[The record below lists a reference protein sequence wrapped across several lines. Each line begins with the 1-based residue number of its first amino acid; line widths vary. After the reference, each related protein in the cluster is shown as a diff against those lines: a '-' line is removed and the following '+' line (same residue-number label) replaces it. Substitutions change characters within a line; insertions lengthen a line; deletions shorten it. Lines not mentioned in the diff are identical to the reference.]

1 MSRVSALLELFN
13 AAARGGRVEVDS
25 AVILELMTVSAAIAP
40 VLLVALA
47 WFLASS
53 IRHARRRGVPVE
65 PDRAS
70 MQDAALKLR
79 SQLDEMVRK
88 TNDRNNYINSIFS
101 SIEDGFILV
110 DSANRVMLYNPKAM
124 ELLALG
130 PEVFFDHLSDAV
142 ARSAPVASVLAA
154 CRRVTAGKSL
164 EFLTLETEGAR
175 LLDVRVG
182 PIVDK
187 YEGKTNF
194 GSLAIVRDVTELRR
208 LESLRKEFVANVSHE
223 FRTPLT
229 LISGF
234 VEMFKMGGSIPAA
247 DRKRAFEI
255 MEIET
260 ERLKRL
266 VSELLKLS
274 EIEHELPYQAA
285 DTIPVAR
292 VLDELAAS
300 MGRLAEKKGQKLT
313 IRACPADLAVC
324 GNENFLSLAIRNL
337 VDNAIKYTQEG
348 GSISVTADRSGGS
361 VVIAVADTGI
371 GIPRDEQDRIF
382 ERFYRI
388 EKSRGSG
395 SGGSGLG
402 LALVKDI
409 ASLSGG
415 SVAVSSEVGRGAVFT
430 LSLPAERC
438 DQERANGAAYG
449 SE

>member
-1 MSRVSALLELFN
+1 MSRVSELLELFN
-13 AAARGGRVEVDS
+13 AAGRGGQMVVDS
-25 AVILELMTVSAAIAP
+25 GVILQLVTMLAVTVP
-40 VLLVALA
+40 LLVMILCLLLALV
-47 WFLASS
+47 
-53 IRHARRRGVPVE
+53 IGKARRSGARLQPE
-65 PDRAS
+65 PS
-70 MQDAALKLR
+70 LEQDALPKLR

-101 SIEDGFILV
+101 SIADGFILV
-110 DSANRVMLYNPKAM
+110 DSSNRVMLYNPKAM

-130 PEVFFDHLSDAV
+130 PEVFFDHLSAAV
-142 ARSAPVASVLAA
+142 TGSRSVAVILDA
-154 CRRVTAGKSL
+154 CRRVTSGKAP
-164 EFLTLETEGAR
+164 EYLTLEAEGGR

-187 YEGKTNF
+187 YQGGTNF
-194 GSLAIVRDVTELRR
+194 GSLAVVKDVTDLRR
-208 LESLRKEFVANVSHE
+208 LESLRKDFVANVSHE

-234 VEMFKMGGSIPAA
+234 VEMFKIGGSIPAA

-266 VSELLKLS
+266 VSELLTLS
-274 EIEHELPYQAA
+274 EIENELPHQ
-285 DTIPVAR
+285 TEGTVSVSE
-292 VLDELAAS
+292 VLDELASS
-300 MGRLAEKKGQKLT
+300 MGRLAEKKGQTLL
-313 IRACPADLAVC
+313 IDPCPAGLVVC
-324 GNENFLSLAIRNL
+324 GDENFLYLAIKNL
-337 VDNAIKYTQEG
+337 VDNAIKYTQDG
-348 GSISVTADRSGGS
+348 GTISVAAALQDGKA
-361 VVIAVADTGI
+361 VITVADTGI

-409 ASLSGG
+409 ASLFGG
-415 SVAVSSEVGRGAVFT
+415 SIGVSSDVGRGAVFT
-430 LSLPAERC
+430 LSLPAGQCGIAAE
-438 DQERANGAAYG
+438 NGADHG
-449 SE
+449 NE

>member
-1 MSRVSALLELFN
+1 M
-13 AAARGGRVEVDS
+13 EVDS
-25 AVILELMTVSAAIAP
+25 AVIIELSVMLAVMVPLLIAMLA
-40 VLLVALA
+40 LLLA
-47 WFLASS
+47 TG
-53 IRHARRRGVPVE
+53 IRRTRRQGGQVQPE
-65 PDRAS
+65 PGSGQGA
-70 MQDAALKLR
+70 MLKLR

-110 DSANRVMLYNPKAM
+110 DSGNRVMLYNPKAM
-124 ELLALG
+124 RLLALG
-130 PEVFFDHLSDAV
+130 PEVFFDHLGGAITQSG
-142 ARSAPVASVLAA
+142 PVAAVLAA
-154 CRRVTAGKSL
+154 CRRVTTGKTP
-164 EFLTLETEGAR
+164 EFLTLEADGDR
-175 LLDVRVG
+175 LLDVRVS

-194 GSLAIVRDVTELRR
+194 GSLAVVKDVTELRR
-208 LESLRKEFVANVSHE
+208 LESLRKDFVANVSHE

-234 VEMFKMGGSIPAA
+234 VEMFKMGGNITAA

-266 VSELLKLS
+266 VSELLTLS
-274 EIEHELPYQAA
+274 EIENELPYQAE
-285 DTIPVAR
+285 DTIPVAH
-292 VLDELAAS
+292 VFDELTAS
-300 MGRLAEKKGQKLT
+300 MGRLAEKKGQKFT
-313 IRACPADLAVC
+313 IAACPVELVVC
-324 GNENFLSLAIRNL
+324 GNENFLYLAIKNL

-348 GSISVTADRSGGS
+348 GSISVAAVLSRGNA
-361 VVIAVADTGI
+361 VITVTDTGI

-402 LALVKDI
+402 LALVRDI
-409 ASLSGG
+409 ASLFGG
-415 SVAVSSEVGRGAVFT
+415 SVGVSSDVGKGAVFT
-430 LSLPAERC
+430 LSLPAKQCYQAEK
-438 DQERANGAAYG
+438 DGAEHGY
-449 SE
+449 E